1 MGVIIKDGIIYSG
14 GSSGSGQQADFTET
28 DTTSP
33 AYIKHKPTLGT
44 ASAKD
49 STTTI
54 ASGNTDLPT
63 SEAVY
68 DALQN
73 VHVDVD
79 TEIDST
85 SNNPIANSAVADALD
100 DKVDVESG
108 KGLSTNDFT
117 TAYKNKLDGIES
129 GAKANV
135 QTDWS
140 ESSSSSDAYILNK
153 PTSLSAFTN
162 DQGFITNTV
171 NNLTNYYTKNES
183 YTKTEVDTMISAVK
197 SGRFIYVA
205 TLPTTDIHTDAIYLV
220 PKTISQEDNIKDE
233 YINLDGTTEGW
244 EKIGDTEIDLSNYIQ
259 VSDTVGLLKN
269 DGTVDTNHY
278 VVPDVDFAPKTWKG
292 LTNFSG
298 MFIWTD
304 GNNVYFS
311 NASTQYILNKSTD
324 TWETKTWSGLTDF
337 YGSNVWTD
345 GNNIYYSQGSNHYVL
360 DTSNDTWSTKT
371 WSGTTSFAGAN
382 VWTDG
387 TSIYLSS
394 GTSQYILNKSIDT
407 WETKTW
413 SGLTSFNGTGIW
425 KNGNNIY
432 YSNGTNQYVLNK
444 SADTWSAKTWS
455 GLTDFD
461 GEYIWTDGNDIYYSR
476 YSSTSGNS
484 QQYILNKSTDTWI
497 SKTWKTYN
505 NITGVCIW
513 TDGNSIY
520 YSVGGNNYVYRN
532 DLSDYAKKAD
542 ITTISKTRYT
552 ITATN
557 WSNSV
562 DANGYY
568 TYTITLNPELSLSW
582 PPSTDI
588 AGVNDS
594 TFSTDAEKE
603 AYDLL
608 DECNLITTSTLIL
621 YAKTKPETTFYIW
634 VEGEVAS

>member
-14 GSSGSGQQADFTET
+14 GSSGSDQQADFTEA
-28 DTTSP
+28 DSTSP

-63 SEAVY
+63 SGAVY

-85 SNNPIANSAVADALD
+85 SNNPIANSAVANALG
-100 DKVDVESG
+100 DKVDVEPG

-117 TAYKNKLDGIES
+117 TAYKDKLDGI
-129 GAKANV
+129 GAGAEANI
-135 QTDWS
+135 QSDWS
-140 ESSSSSDAYILNK
+140 ETDSSSDAYIKNK
-153 PTSLSAFTN
+153 PTTLSAFTN
-162 DQGFITNTV
+162 DSGFITNTV
-171 NNLTNYYTKNES
+171 NNLTNYYAKTES
-183 YTKTEVDTMISAVK
+183 YSKTEVDTMISAAK

-233 YINLDGTTEGW
+233 YINLDGTSEGW

-259 VSDTVGLLKN
+259 KSQTSGLIKN
-269 DGTVDTNHY
+269 DGTIDTNTY
-278 VVPDVDFAPKTWKG
+278 LTSVPTATSSALGLVKPDNSTITVDING
-292 LTNFSG
+292 VIS
-298 MFIWTD
+298 
-304 GNNVYFS
+304 
-311 NASTQYILNKSTD
+311 
-324 TWETKTWSGLTDF
+324 
-337 YGSNVWTD
+337 
-345 GNNIYYSQGSNHYVL
+345 
-360 DTSNDTWSTKT
+360 
-371 WSGTTSFAGAN
+371 
-382 VWTDG
+382 
-387 TSIYLSS
+387 SS
-394 GTSQYILNKSIDT
+394 G
-407 WETKTW
+407 
-413 SGLTSFNGTGIW
+413 
-425 KNGNNIY
+425 
-432 YSNGTNQYVLNK
+432 
-444 SADTWSAKTWS
+444 
-455 GLTDFD
+455 
-461 GEYIWTDGNDIYYSR
+461 
-476 YSSTSGNS
+476 
-484 QQYILNKSTDTWI
+484 
-497 SKTWKTYN
+497 
-505 NITGVCIW
+505 
-513 TDGNSIY
+513 
-520 YSVGGNNYVYRN
+520 GGGAS
-532 DLSDYAKKAD
+532 LA
-542 ITTISKTRYT
+542 KTRYT
-552 ITATN
+552 ITASS

-608 DECNLITTSTLIL
+608 DECNLTTTDTLIL